1 MIESKGEEAE
11 AKRKVL
17 RDWEKKT
24 KKLICGYD
32 KRVRPSLESELNDRI
47 KTYHDYKVIK
57 AALEQLLERVKVRS
71 EVRVLS
77 DLPFARSVQVK
88 LTTQLSHHQAGSEA
102 VTELFNSR
110 AFYPEEHFVNLDKS
124 PRRERSRSRS
134 PQTRSRRSR
143 SPYKAVSRRDQT
155 TEQER

>member
-24 KKLICGYD
+24 KKLVCGYD

-88 LTTQLSHHQAGSEA
+88 LTTPLSYLQAGPEA

-110 AFYPEEHFVNLDKS
+110 AFYPEELFVNLDTS

-143 SPYKAVSRRDQT
+143 SPFEAVSRKDQM